1 MVTVLTREAWSYL
14 TRGLLSV
21 ALFALA
27 LYYVD
32 WPGVKK
38 LFLGM
43 QPGWLLAHLVVL
55 VLERLIFTYKWQV
68 LLVVKNTHV
77 PVRTL
82 LMITLIGKF
91 WGLFLPSS
99 VSVDIIRGYYL
110 YKKTASGAIS
120 ASSVLVDKVMSLWAL
135 LLMGVVGLLFYGS
148 VFAEVKI
155 GIYLGV
161 LVLVTALGLYIL
173 QREEFA
179 QWMDR
184 LLPRV
189 LGTRVSGMFL
199 KVYRSFIDYRKHPFT
214 LGYSFVLS
222 LLLQLTRVLGVYT
235 MAMALNIDIP
245 GIYYFVLI
253 PIAMILIMF
262 PVSIGGFGLR
272 EGIFVALFA
281 LAGMSTT
288 DAFALGFALSI
299 TDLLISLVGGLLYAV
314 DRPTAAPSDRVE

>member
-1 MVTVLTREAWSYL
+1 MGPVLTRETLSHLA
-14 TRGLLSV
+14 RGVLSV
-21 ALFALA
+21 ALFWLA

-32 WPGVKK
+32 WSGVKE

-43 QPGWLLAHLVVL
+43 QAGWLAVHVGVL
-55 VLERLIFTYKWQV
+55 VLERLVFTYKWQI
-68 LLVVKNTHV
+68 LLVVKNTMV
-77 PVRTL
+77 PLRTL

-135 LLMGVVGLLFYGS
+135 LLMGLVGLLFYGS
-148 VFAEVKI
+148 AFAEVKI
-155 GIYLGV
+155 GLYLGG
-161 LVLVTALGLYIL
+161 LVAVTALGLYFL

-179 QWMDR
+179 HWIDR
-184 LLPRV
+184 QLPR
-189 LGTRVSGMFL
+189 LIGNRVSGIFL
-199 KVYRSFIDYRKHPFT
+199 KVYRSFIDYKKHPRT
-214 LGYSFVLS
+214 LSYSFVLS
-222 LLLQLTRVLGVYT
+222 VLLQLTRVLGVYT
-235 MAMALNIDIP
+235 MAMALQIDIP

-253 PIAMILIMF
+253 PIAMILIML
-262 PVSIGGFGLR
+262 PISIGGFGLR
-272 EGIFVALFA
+272 EGIFVGMFA

-299 TDLLISLVGGLLYAV
+299 TDLLISLVGGLLYAIE
-314 DRPTAAPSDRVE
+314 RPTVMHRG

>member
-1 MVTVLTREAWSYL
+1 VVFVLTRQAFSHL
-14 TRGLLSV
+14 VRGVLSI
-21 ALFALA
+21 ALFWLA
-27 LYYVD
+27 LSYVD
-32 WPGVKK
+32 WSGVKE

-43 QPGWLLAHLVVL
+43 QGRWLAMHIGVL
-55 VLERLIFTYKWQV
+55 VLERLVFTYKWQI
-68 LLVVKNTHV
+68 LLVVKDTLV
-77 PVRTL
+77 PFRTL

-110 YKKTASGAIS
+110 YKQTASGAIS

-135 LLMGVVGLLFYGS
+135 LLMGLIGLVFYGR

-155 GIYLGV
+155 GLYLGG
-161 LVLVTALGLYIL
+161 LVVVTAVGLYVL

-179 QWMDR
+179 RWMDR
-184 LLPRV
+184 RLPG
-189 LGTRVSGMFL
+189 LIGNRVSGMFL
-199 KVYRSFIDYRKHPFT
+199 RVYQSFIDYKKHPLT
-214 LGYSFVLS
+214 LSYSFVLS
-222 LLLQLTRVLGVYT
+222 VLLQLTRVLGVYT
-235 MAMALNIDIP
+235 MAMALQVDIP

-253 PIAMILIMF
+253 PIAMILVMF
-262 PVSIGGFGLR
+262 PISIGGFGLR

-299 TDLLISLVGGLLYAV
+299 TDLLISLVGGLLYAIE
-314 DRPTAAPSDRVE
+314 RPAVIHRG